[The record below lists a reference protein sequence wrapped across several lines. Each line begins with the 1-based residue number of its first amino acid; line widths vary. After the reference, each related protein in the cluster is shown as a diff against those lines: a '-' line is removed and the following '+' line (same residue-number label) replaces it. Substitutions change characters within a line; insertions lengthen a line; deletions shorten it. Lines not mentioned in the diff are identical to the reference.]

1 MKCLIFSDSHG
12 DITSLDRAIRTH
24 RDAEVIFFLGDGLS
38 DLDALTLPKNMM
50 VLAVRGNCDFSG
62 VFAGSLVRK
71 VEKITLMGKTIV
83 LTHGDLYGAK
93 YGEGGLLRL
102 AIEEG
107 ADLVLFGHTHIPVE
121 SFRYVLDSSTLS
133 RADAPLVS
141 EDAPQSAPDAILQ
154 NAVERVLTEETPY
167 TPEERPVTLFNP
179 GSIGSASHTY
189 GILTITETTY
199 LFSHAHA

>member
-12 DITSLDRAIRTH
+12 DIYSLDRAIRTH

-38 DLDALTLPKNMM
+38 DLDALSIPKDKM

-62 VFAGSLVRK
+62 VYAGAFAKK
-71 VEKITLMGKTIV
+71 VEKLTLLGKTIA

-102 AIEEG
+102 AIEEC
-107 ADLVLFGHTHIPVE
+107 ADLVLFGHTHTPTE
-121 SFRYVLDSSTLS
+121 LFRYVLVNTGEGD
-133 RADAPLVS
+133 
-141 EDAPQSAPDAILQ
+141 
-154 NAVERVLTEETPY
+154 

-179 GSIGSASHTY
+179 GSVGSSSHSY
-189 GILTITETTY
+189 GILTITEDTY
-199 LFSHAHA
+199 LFSHANA

>member
-12 DITSLDRAIRTH
+12 DAISIDRAIRTH

-38 DLDALTLPKNMM
+38 DLDCLNIPQGKM

-62 VFAGSLVRK
+62 ILRGEAVKK
-71 VEKITLMGKTIV
+71 VEKITLHGKTIV

-102 AIEEG
+102 AVEER
-107 ADLVLFGHTHIPVE
+107 ADIVLFGHTHIPTE
-121 SFRYVLDSSTLS
+121 AFRYVLDTTI
-133 RADAPLVS
+133 
-141 EDAPQSAPDAILQ
+141 PD
-154 NAVERVLTEETPY
+154 

-179 GSIGSASHTY
+179 GSVGSSSHTY
-189 GILTITETTY
+189 GILTITDTTY
-199 LFSHAHA
+199 LFSHANA